1 MEIYFL
7 IKIKNVIKED
17 FLSISIS
24 SSSSLYCAPAG
35 CWGAGVTGYSYS
47 TIAATTTMLIA
58 YNYKTTVG
66 VCLLL
71 L

>member
-17 FLSISIS
+17 FLSISSSSS

-35 CWGAGVTGYSYS
+35 FWGAGVTGYSYS
-47 TIAATTTMLIA
+47 IAATTTMLIRP
-58 YNYKTTVG
+58 
-66 VCLLL
+66 LL
-71 L
+71 